1 MELMSGAAG
10 YGDTVVQGGPH
21 ERIWLVGKN
30 GTPDILIA
38 RTQREGGRALAKEFG
53 AVLAL
58 PVEEKREPY

>member
-1 MELMSGAAG
+1 
-10 YGDTVVQGGPH
+10 VQGGPH

-38 RTQREGGRALAKEFG
+38 RTQREAGRALAKEFG

-58 PVEEKREPY
+58 PVEEKRKPY